1 MPGVAVNARAGN
13 PAETDA
19 DARVIVVLEG
29 EPLDDSELEELVD
42 SGEAKPGPRKVAV
55 AHERTDGGRRRVIL
69 VGLGKRDELDRE
81 KARVAAA
88 AAAGRARGLGSQ
100 SLSRAAPRGGGVAGA
115 PLEGALLA
123 PHPLDPLKTSP
134 DDDEE
139 RKRPRPKSRQP
150 PNP

>member
-1 MPGVAVNARAGN
+1 MPGVAVKARAGT

-19 DARVIVVLEG
+19 DTRVIAVLEG
-29 EPLDDSELEELVD
+29 EPLDDSELQELVD

-88 AAAGRARGLGSQ
+88 VAAGRGRGRGVPGASWGWARGG
-100 SLSRAAPRGGGVAGA
+100 AGGG
-115 PLEGALLA
+115 
-123 PHPLDPLKTSP
+123 
-134 DDDEE
+134 
-139 RKRPRPKSRQP
+139 
-150 PNP
+150 

>member
-1 MPGVAVNARAGN
+1 MPGVAVKARAGT

-19 DARVIVVLEG
+19 DTRVIAVLEG
-29 EPLDDSELEELVD
+29 EPLDDSELQELVD

-88 AAAGRARGLGSQ
+88 VAAGRGRALGGGAV
-100 SLSRAAPRGGGVAGA
+100 SLAAPGGGGGGGARVEGGAGA
-115 PLEGALLA
+115 PL
-123 PHPLDPLKTSP
+123 
-134 DDDEE
+134 
-139 RKRPRPKSRQP
+139 RVY
-150 PNP
+150 

>member
-19 DARVIVVLEG
+19 DTRVIAVLEG
-29 EPLDDSELEELVD
+29 EPLDDSELQELVD

-88 AAAGRARGLGSQ
+88 VAAGPGPALGSPSLSPARPPGAAAAG
-100 SLSRAAPRGGGVAGA
+100 P
-115 PLEGALLA
+115 
-123 PHPLDPLKTSP
+123 
-134 DDDEE
+134 
-139 RKRPRPKSRQP
+139 
-150 PNP
+150 